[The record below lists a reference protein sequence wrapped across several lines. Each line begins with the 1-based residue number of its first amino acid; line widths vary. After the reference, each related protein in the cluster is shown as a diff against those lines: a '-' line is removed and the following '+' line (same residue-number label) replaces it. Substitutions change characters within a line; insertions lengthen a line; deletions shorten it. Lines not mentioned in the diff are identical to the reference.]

1 MEIKTEK
8 LTEKQIKELNIKSW
22 PVWEK
27 EESKFNWF
35 YDQEERCY
43 FLEGE
48 VEITFNGK
56 KTKIKK
62 GDYVVFPKGLSCEWN
77 ILKKVKKHYS
87 FKPL

>member
-1 MEIKTEK
+1 MEIKIEK
-8 LTEKQIKELNIKSW
+8 LTEKQINELNIKSW
-22 PVWEK
+22 PIWEK

-48 VEITFNGK
+48 VEVTFNGK
-56 KTKIKK
+56 KIKIQK
-62 GDYVVFPKGLSCEWN
+62 GDYVIFPKGLSCEWN

-87 FKPL
+87 FK